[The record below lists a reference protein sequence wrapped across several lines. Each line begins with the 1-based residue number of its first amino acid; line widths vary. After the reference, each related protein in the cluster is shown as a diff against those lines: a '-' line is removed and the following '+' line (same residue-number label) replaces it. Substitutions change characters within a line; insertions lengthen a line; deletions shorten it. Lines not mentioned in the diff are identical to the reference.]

1 MAWAYFCWRDGGGLV
16 ISSLSLPADVAACSG
31 GRIFGGL
38 AVVGQNDRGGFL
50 RPRRC
55 YGGLLTG
62 VQPHVIPRLVAS
74 AGDRLIRLR
83 GQMRSMKNGKGG
95 EKNGDH
101 ATPGMHL
108 LSFKPQTLVHL

>member
-1 MAWAYFCWRDGGGLV
+1 MAWAFFCWRDGGGLV

-38 AVVGQNDRGGFL
+38 AVVGQNDRGGFP

-62 VQPHVIPRLVAS
+62 GIKVSLVDVDTAVT
-74 AGDRLIRLR
+74 II
-83 GQMRSMKNGKGG
+83 Q
-95 EKNGDH
+95 
-101 ATPGMHL
+101 
-108 LSFKPQTLVHL
+108 